1 MCHVQAVGDSQTGLL
16 LGVLAQKPLSGWA
29 LCEISMN
36 VEKRRGTY
44 SQQGSAKGS
53 APAQINS
60 DNFMRAAC
68 CDRRGLS
75 LLCMPPGTQLLLRG

>member
-36 VEKRRGTY
+36 VEKRRGAC
-44 SQQGSAKGS
+44 SQEGSDEGS

-60 DNFMRAAC
+60 DNFTRDAC
-68 CDRRGLS
+68 CDRGGLS
-75 LLCMPPGTQLLLRG
+75 LLCMPPGPQLLLRG